1 MEECFQF
8 QTNHKI
14 LLILL
19 VNTIKN
25 NNVEIKEET
34 VVNDISK
41 NDQSFIVKHK
51 MANLNQKQLL
61 LRLVEQ
67 ASPNWIHR

>member
-1 MEECFQF
+1 MFPVSNKSQDIVD
-8 QTNHKI
+8 T
-14 LLILL
+14 L

>member
-1 MEECFQF
+1 MFPVSNKSQDIVD
-8 QTNHKI
+8 T
-14 LLILL
+14 L

-41 NDQSFIVKHK
+41 MID
-51 MANLNQKQLL
+51 LL
-61 LRLVEQ
+61 
-67 ASPNWIHR
+67 

>member
-1 MEECFQF
+1 MFPVSNKSQDIVD
-8 QTNHKI
+8 T
-14 LLILL
+14 L

-41 NDQSFIVKHK
+41 MINLFIVKHK